1 MAYSSYGGY
10 VYRNRAR
17 VPERS
22 DWSLGRNGENA
33 GAPGVWPGFVAAAKG
48 PEALE
53 EYTQNPNGPSG
64 HAVLGTGP
72 YYVALHKNYY
82 VTAHFG
88 HSELFYYTVDNVAPL
103 PDGDNESPHIVHLRL
118 GGRTDARAEGPELS
132 LLIEE
137 HPEIRN
143 QCLYARLRETDAE
156 GLVEFEWT
164 GWSAYG
170 AGAGLE
176 ESEEHDGPR
185 NTRVFDVRMRELFWK
200 PRFETAAE
208 EARKYLDAHRTVE
221 AAIEAV
227 KADIQAHKAAVKA
240 DPHNYELRRGYH
252 ADWVLEELR
261 VGGRQLAGLP
271 DEPVEGD
278 GTSKPDTFKRAVA
291 MAFGDPGPEP
301 AEEG

>member
-1 MAYSSYGGY
+1 MAYSSYGGF
-10 VYRNRAR
+10 VYRNRTR
-17 VPERS
+17 VAERS
-22 DWSLGRNGENA
+22 DWSLAPNGENA

-88 HSELFYYTVDNVAPL
+88 HSELFHYTVDSVPGLHDAK
-103 PDGDNESPHIVHLRL
+103 DGSAHIAHMRL
-118 GGRTDARAEGPELS
+118 GGRSGARAEGPRLA

-137 HPEIRN
+137 HPDIQN
-143 QCLYARLRETDAE
+143 QCIYAQLRELDDE
-156 GLVEFEWT
+156 GLVEVEWT

-176 ESEEHDGPR
+176 AAEEYDGPR
-185 NTRVFDVRMRELFWK
+185 NTRAFDARMRELFWK
-200 PRFETAAE
+200 PRFESAAE
-208 EARKYLDAHRTVE
+208 EARKYLDAHGTVE
-221 AAIEAV
+221 AAIDAV

-240 DPHNYELRRGYH
+240 DPENYELRHGYH

-278 GTSKPDTFKRAVA
+278 GTSKPDTFRRAAA
-291 MAFGDPGPEP
+291 MVFGDPRPEP
-301 AEEG
+301 AEEA